1 MRTRQPRDREL
12 RYENPASALCEERVL
27 AVTLQDKALLEFAEV
42 RLDPEEFSAP
52 FLGRMYA
59 KALEK
64 LNAEQ
69 AINPAAW
76 MTELSEAEVRL
87 LTDIL
92 AGGVKSKDPK
102 QELEDCIKKIKQEA
116 IKRQGGDDALL
127 AILRKKQE
135 E

>member
-1 MRTRQPRDREL
+1 
-12 RYENPASALCEERVL
+12 
-27 AVTLQDKALLEFAEV
+27 
-42 RLDPEEFSAP
+42 
-52 FLGRMYA
+52 
-59 KALEK
+59 
-64 LNAEQ
+64 
-69 AINPAAW
+69 